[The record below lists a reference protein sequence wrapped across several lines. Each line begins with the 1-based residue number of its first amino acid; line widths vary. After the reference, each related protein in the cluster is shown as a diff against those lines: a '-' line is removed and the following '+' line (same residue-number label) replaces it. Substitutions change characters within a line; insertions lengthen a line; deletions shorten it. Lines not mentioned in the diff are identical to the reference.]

1 MSLSNQPSHK
11 VITAEEATNNSEEIG
26 HIQLTG
32 KGLFFTNCI
41 NGDLSRMAV
50 WLKTGR
56 EKPRR
61 VTSSRFN
68 VRTKVHEY
76 GGKPYIVVK
85 NHVYFVNY
93 ADQAIYCQPIEKV
106 GFGAD
111 QKTEARLITTP
122 NSGFRYADFI
132 YDSKRDRLICVR
144 EDHGGQGSLESAAS
158 KVSNCI
164 VSLPIGA
171 ESVTD
176 GEVLFSESDFVS
188 SPTLSADACTLAFI
202 WWDHPNMPWDIT
214 TLGVASLT
222 DDGYFSHVTHMRGPC
237 PASILQP
244 RFHGDRQLYVIADWS
259 GWWNIYRYDLSCFTD
274 SAEPV
279 NVFPIRAEAC
289 SAQWQLGKY
298 NYDFGV
304 DGSIAVSIC
313 SEGHWSVLHIHA
325 EVAQT
330 TPQGGR
336 SYETILDG
344 FGHIECL
351 SVSGGTLYFCGATST
366 ELPGVYSVALAS
378 GSPDGRETI
387 PERLVGTAT
396 KLARASISRPSNME
410 FATGENEKA
419 YAFFYPPTNSFL
431 RTEGENKPPLIVGV
445 HGGPTSAARAVLNLK
460 VQFWTSRGFAFLD
473 VNHRGST
480 GWGRQYRHRLYQN
493 WGVVDIEDI
502 ENGVRHVIDEGFVA
516 PDRIAIRGGSAGGYS
531 VMACLTNS
539 ELFSAGASYYGISDL
554 EILAQETHK
563 FEAHYLDS
571 LIGPLPETKSRYIER
586 SPINKIRNISAPL
599 LLLQGLEDKVVPP
612 SQAEL
617 ICDKLQRQGTEVTYL
632 TFSDEGHGFRQS
644 ENQIRALN
652 AELEFYLKYF

>member
-1 MSLSNQPSHK
+1 MSISNKLPHEL
-11 VITAEEATNNSEEIG
+11 ITAEEASNHSEEIG
-26 HIQLTG
+26 HIQLTE

-41 NGDLSRMAV
+41 DGDLSRMAI

-56 EKPRR
+56 EKPRQ
-61 VTSSRFN
+61 VTPSRFN

-76 GGKPYIVVK
+76 GGQPYIIVK

-93 ADQAIYCQPIEKV
+93 ADQAVYCQPIEKV
-106 GFGAD
+106 EFGAD
-111 QKTEARLITTP
+111 QKSEPRLITIP

-132 YDSKRDRLICVR
+132 YDAKRDHLICVR
-144 EDHGGQGSLESAAS
+144 EDHGGQGSLDSVAS

-164 VSLPIGA
+164 VSLPMA
-171 ESVTD
+171 EAIVTH
-176 GEVLFSESDFVS
+176 GEVLFSDSDFVS
-188 SPTLSADACTLAFI
+188 SPALSADASTLAFI

-214 TLGVASLT
+214 TLTVASLT
-222 DDGYFSHVTHMRGPC
+222 DDGYFSEVTHVQGPC

-244 RFHGDRQLYVIADWS
+244 RFNGDRQLYVISDWS

-274 SAEPV
+274 GAEPV
-279 NVFPIRAEAC
+279 NVCPLRAEAC

-313 SEGHWSVLHIHA
+313 SEGHWSLLHIYA
-325 EVAQT
+325 EVAQAT
-330 TPQGGR
+330 HQGDL

-344 FGHIECL
+344 FGHIDCL
-351 SVSGGTLYFCGATST
+351 SVSGETLYFCGATST
-366 ELPGVYSVALAS
+366 ELPGVYSVALPS
-378 GSPDGRETI
+378 GSGDGRELI
-387 PERLVGTAT
+387 PERLIGTVT
-396 KLARASISRPSNME
+396 KLTHASISRPLNVE
-410 FATGENEKA
+410 FDTGENEKA
-419 YAFFYPPTNSFL
+419 YAFFYPPTNSHV
-431 RTEGENKPPLIVGV
+431 RTEGGDKPPLIVGV

-480 GWGRQYRHRLYQN
+480 GWGRQYRHRLYQC

-502 ENGVRHVIDEGFVA
+502 ENGVRQMIDEGFVA

-531 VMACLTNS
+531 VMACLANS
-539 ELFSAGASYYGISDL
+539 KLFSAGASYYGISDL

-571 LIGPLPETKSRYIER
+571 LIGPLPETKNRYIER
-586 SPINKIRNISAPL
+586 SPINKIKNISAPL

-617 ICDKLQRQGTEVTYL
+617 ICNKLQRQGTEVTYL

-644 ENQIRALN
+644 KNQIRALN
-652 AELEFYLKYF
+652 AELEFYLKYL